1 MSNVRL
7 IPRLDIKGPNLIKGI
22 HLEGLR
28 VIGSPNEFAIKYYE
42 NGADELL
49 YMDTVA
55 SLYGRNTLSE
65 IVKQTTKDV
74 FIPLTVGG
82 GIRSTDDVHEI
93 LSSGADKVAV
103 NTEALKRPEI
113 ITEISKRFGSQCMVI
128 SIEAKKTIVGKW
140 EAYSDN
146 GREHS
151 GKDVVSWAREAV
163 ERGAGEIL
171 LTSVDMEGT
180 RKGFDLELI
189 KQVSNSVSVPVIASG
204 GMGTLEHAISALKY
218 ADVYA
223 LAMADVLHY
232 GRFSLS
238 DIRSA
243 AKKELIKVRE
253 V

>member
-1 MSNVRL
+1 
-7 IPRLDIKGPNLIKGI
+7 
-22 HLEGLR
+22 
-28 VIGSPNEFAIKYYE
+28 
-42 NGADELL
+42 
-49 YMDTVA
+49 MDTVA
-55 SLYGRNTLSE
+55 GLYGRNTLSE

-82 GIRSTDDVHEI
+82 GIRSTDDVLV

-128 SIEAKKTIVGKW
+128 SIEAKKTNVGKW

-171 LTSVDMEGT
+171 L
-180 RKGFDLELI
+180 
-189 KQVSNSVSVPVIASG
+189 VS
-204 GMGTLEHAISALKY
+204 
-218 ADVYA
+218 
-223 LAMADVLHY
+223 
-232 GRFSLS
+232 
-238 DIRSA
+238 
-243 AKKELIKVRE
+243 
-253 V
+253 